1 MAKATV
7 FYEYD
12 IEGNKLPKWYLLH
25 FGSYSLDWSQNSFY
39 IPIEA
44 PFQIQEAEDFNNQT
58 MSVTVSM
65 GDLIRNPDKH
75 HHFGIDLSSVKKDA
89 EKRGVNIE
97 EIEQFIFLVGDIE
110 EILQVEIFADSI

>member
-12 IEGNKLPKWYLLH
+12 IEGNKVPKWYVLH
-25 FGSYSLDWSQNSFY
+25 VGSYSLDWSKSSLY

-44 PFQIQEAEDFNNQT
+44 PFQIQDAENFNNQT
-58 MSVTVSM
+58 MSLTVSM
-65 GDLIRNPDKH
+65 GELIQNPDKP

-89 EKRGVNIE
+89 EKRGVNVE
-97 EIEQFIFLVGDIE
+97 EVEQFILLVGDIE
-110 EILQVEIFADSI
+110 EIMQMTII